1 MKPWLTVIGVVGD
14 MRHWGFESGIQPEM
28 FRLYRQIPAMG
39 RILTAVVKTDPGSMR
54 AVMTEA
60 RERVRVVDPALAV
73 QAGVLTERVRGLMAE
88 RRLITSILVAFSI
101 ISLGLA
107 SLGIYGVLAFAVS
120 ARTREMAIRSALGAR
135 RAGLVGLVVRSGL
148 KVVALGLLAGA
159 VGIFILHGVLDALL
173 VDVSAG
179 DPITFLVVF
188 ATISTTAVAAALT
201 PAVRAARMN
210 PLEALRER

>member
-1 MKPWLTVIGVVGD
+1 VVGD

-39 RILTAVVKTDPGSMR
+39 RILTAVVKTEPGSVR
-54 AVMTEA
+54 SVMTEA
-60 RERVRVVDPALAV
+60 RERARTVDPDLAV
-73 QAGVLTERVRGLMAE
+73 QEGLLSDRLRDLMSE
-88 RRLITSILVAFSI
+88 RRLTTTILVAFGI

-120 ARTREMAIRSALGAR
+120 ARTREMAIRTALGAR

-159 VGIFILHGVLDALL
+159 VGIFILQGVLDALL
-173 VDVSAG
+173 VDVGAG
-179 DPITFLVVF
+179 DPITVLVVF
-188 ATISTTAVAAALT
+188 ATITTTALAAALT